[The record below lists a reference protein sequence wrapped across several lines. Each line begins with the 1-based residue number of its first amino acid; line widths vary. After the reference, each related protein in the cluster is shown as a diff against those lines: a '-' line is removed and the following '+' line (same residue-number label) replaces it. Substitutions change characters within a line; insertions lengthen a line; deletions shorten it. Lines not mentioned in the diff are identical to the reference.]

1 MIINRRNFIQQSG
14 LLVAGSWLAPQFL
27 QAHQY
32 QHSLTNPRKLV
43 VIQLSGGND
52 GLNTIV
58 PYRNDEYYRV
68 RPKIAIPKNRV
79 LKGDDTLGFHP
90 ALSGL
95 KELYDEGWLTVLN
108 GVGYPNPDRSHFRSM
123 DIWQSGSDSDQIW
136 STGWIGRYLDA
147 TCADSDQP
155 QLAVEVE
162 DSLSL
167 ALKGEHIKGLA
178 LKDPQKL
185 YNTLRSKQIPSDAEA
200 RQVGKENEN
209 LAYLYKTLVEARS
222 SAQYVAEKVK
232 TKKVSHEYPKGE
244 LSNSLKSIARMI
256 LAGVDTQVYYT
267 TLSGFDTHIRQ
278 NPQQE
283 KLLSQYADAV
293 HAFVNHLHTEGQL
306 DNVLVLTFS
315 EFGRRVAQNASQGTD
330 HGTANNLF
338 LIGSQLKK
346 PGFFNE
352 LPSLSDLQ
360 DGDLK
365 FSVDFRRVYA
375 TLLDQWLDIPHKQ
388 ILQQSYDG
396 LPLLA

>member
-1 MIINRRNFIQQSG
+1 MINRRNFIQQSG

-32 QHSLTNPRKLV
+32 QPSLASAKKLV

-52 GLNTIV
+52 GLNTVV
-58 PYRNDEYYRV
+58 PYRNDAYYRV
-68 RPKIAIPKNRV
+68 RSKIAIPKNKV
-79 LKGDDTLGFHP
+79 LSGTDELGFHP

-108 GVGYPNPDRSHFRSM
+108 GVGYPNPNRSHFRSM
-123 DIWQSGSDSDQIW
+123 DIWQSGSDADQIW

-147 TCADSDQP
+147 ACPEGDRP

-167 ALKGEHIKGLA
+167 ALKGKTMKGLA
-178 LKDPQKL
+178 LEDPQKL
-185 YNTLRSKQIPSDAEA
+185 YNTLRSKQIPSDQEVQ
-200 RQVGKENEN
+200 RVGKENEN

-232 TKKVSHEYPKGE
+232 TQRVTQEYPKGE
-244 LSNSLKSIARMI
+244 LSKSLKSIARMI
-256 LAGVDTQVYYT
+256 LSGVDTQVYYT
-267 TLSGFDTHIRQ
+267 SHAGFDTHIRQ

-283 KLLSQYADAV
+283 RLLSQYSDAV
-293 HAFVNHLHTEGQL
+293 HAFVNHLHSEGQL

-338 LIGSQLKK
+338 LIGNQLKN

-352 LPSLSDLQ
+352 LPSLTDLQ

-365 FSVDFRRVYA
+365 FTLDFRRVYA
-375 TLLDQWLDIPHKQ
+375 TLLDRWLGIPHQQ
-388 ILQQSYDG
+388 ILQQSYEG
-396 LPLLA
+396 LPLLG

>member
-1 MIINRRNFIQQSG
+1 MNRRDFIQQSG
-14 LLVAGSWLAPQFL
+14 LIVAGSWLAPQFL

-32 QHSLTNPRKLV
+32 QLQSDRPRKLV

-68 RPKIAIPKNRV
+68 RPKIAIPQNKV
-79 LKGDDTLGFHP
+79 LSGTDELGFHP
-90 ALSGL
+90 ALSGF

-108 GVGYPNPDRSHFRSM
+108 GVGYPNPNRSHFRSM
-123 DIWQSGSDSDQIW
+123 DIWQSGSGADQLW
-136 STGWIGRYLDA
+136 TTGWIGRYLDA
-147 TCADSDQP
+147 ACPSGDRP

-167 ALKGEHIKGLA
+167 ALKGEHMKGLA
-178 LKDPQKL
+178 LQDPQKL

-200 RQVGKENEN
+200 KQIDHDNEN
-209 LAYLYKTLVEARS
+209 LTYLYKTLVEARS

-232 TKKVSHEYPKGE
+232 TQRVTREYPKSE
-244 LSNSLKSIARMI
+244 LSKSLKSVARMI
-256 LAGVDTQVYYT
+256 LSGVDTQVYY
-267 TLSGFDTHIRQ
+267 LSHAGFDTHIRQ

-283 KLLSQYADAV
+283 RLLSQYSEAV
-293 HAFVNHLHTEGQL
+293 HAFVSHLHAEGQL
-306 DNVLVLTFS
+306 DNVLILTFS

-338 LIGSQLKK
+338 LIGSQLQK

-365 FSVDFRRVYA
+365 FNLDFRRVYA
-375 TLLDQWLDIPHKQ
+375 TLLDQWLDIPHQK
-388 ILQQSYDG
+388 ILQQSYEE

>member
-1 MIINRRNFIQQSG
+1 MNRRNFIQQSG

-32 QHSLTNPRKLV
+32 QQPRVNSRKLV

-58 PYRNDEYYRV
+58 PYRNDEYYRA
-68 RPKIAIPKNRV
+68 RPKIAIPTHRV
-79 LKGDDTLGFHP
+79 LKGTDDLGFHP
-90 ALSGL
+90 SLSGL

-108 GVGYPNPDRSHFRSM
+108 GVGYPNPNRSHFRSM
-123 DIWQSGSDSDQIW
+123 DIWQSGSDANQIW

-147 TCADSDQP
+147 TCANGDQP

-162 DSLSL
+162 ESLSL
-167 ALKGEHIKGLA
+167 ALKGKNIKGLA

-185 YNTLRSKQIPSDAEA
+185 YNTLRSKQIPSDREA
-200 RQVGKENEN
+200 QQVGKENEN

-222 SAQYVAEKVK
+222 SAQYIAEKVK
-232 TKKVSHEYPKGE
+232 TKRVSREYPKGE
-244 LSNSLKSIARMI
+244 LSKSLKAIARMI
-256 LAGVDTQVYYT
+256 ITGVDTQVYYT
-267 TLSGFDTHIRQ
+267 SLSGFDTHIRQ

-283 KLLSQYADAV
+283 RLLGQYAEAV
-293 HAFVNHLHTEGQL
+293 HAFVNHLHSEGQL

-338 LIGSQLKK
+338 LIGNQLQK

-352 LPSLSDLQ
+352 LPSLSNLQ
-360 DGDLK
+360 DGDLQ
-365 FSVDFRRVYA
+365 FSLDFRRVYA
-375 TLLDQWLDIPHKQ
+375 TLLDQWLDIPHQQ
-388 ILQQSYDG
+388 ILQQSYKV
-396 LPLLA
+396 LPLLG

>member
-1 MIINRRNFIQQSG
+1 MNRRNFIQQSG

-32 QHSLTNPRKLV
+32 QQSRVNSRKLV

-58 PYRNDEYYRV
+58 PYRNDEYYRA
-68 RPKIAIPKNRV
+68 RPKIAIPTHRV
-79 LKGDDTLGFHP
+79 LKGTDDLGFHP
-90 ALSGL
+90 SLSGL

-108 GVGYPNPDRSHFRSM
+108 GVGYPNPNRSHFRSM
-123 DIWQSGSDSDQIW
+123 DIWQSGSDANQIW

-147 TCADSDQP
+147 TCANGDQP

-162 DSLSL
+162 ESLSL
-167 ALKGEHIKGLA
+167 ALKGKNIKGLA

-185 YNTLRSKQIPSDAEA
+185 YNTLRSKQIPSDREA
-200 RQVGKENEN
+200 QQVGKENEN

-222 SAQYVAEKVK
+222 SAQYIAEKVK
-232 TKKVSHEYPKGE
+232 TKRVSREYPKGE
-244 LSNSLKSIARMI
+244 LSKSLKAIARMI
-256 LAGVDTQVYYT
+256 ITGVDTQVYYT
-267 TLSGFDTHIRQ
+267 SLSGFDTHIRQ

-283 KLLSQYADAV
+283 RLLGQYAEAV
-293 HAFVNHLHTEGQL
+293 HAFVNHLHSEGQL

-338 LIGSQLKK
+338 LIGNQLQK

-352 LPSLSDLQ
+352 LPSLSNLQ
-360 DGDLK
+360 DGDLQ
-365 FSVDFRRVYA
+365 FSLDFRRVYA
-375 TLLDQWLDIPHKQ
+375 TLLDQWLDIPHQQ
-388 ILQQSYDG
+388 ILQQSYKV
-396 LPLLA
+396 LPLLG

>member
-1 MIINRRNFIQQSG
+1 MNRRHFIEQSG

-32 QHSLTNPRKLV
+32 QKAPANARKLV

-52 GLNTIV
+52 GLNTII
-58 PYRNDEYYRV
+58 PYRNDAYYRV
-68 RPKIAIPKNRV
+68 RPKIAIPKAKA
-79 LKGDDTLGFHP
+79 LTGSDELGFNP

-123 DIWQSGSDSDQIW
+123 DIWQSGSSADQVW

-147 TCADSDQP
+147 TCADGDRP

-167 ALKGEHIKGLA
+167 ALKGEHMKGLA

-185 YNTLRSKQIPSDAEA
+185 YNTLRSQQIPSDAEA
-200 RQVGKENEN
+200 RQIDAGNEN

-222 SAQYVAEKVK
+222 SAQYVAEKAK
-232 TKKVSHEYPKGE
+232 TQRITRDYPKSA
-244 LSNSLKSIARMI
+244 LSRNLKSIAQMI
-256 LAGVDTQVYYT
+256 LAGLDTQVYYT
-267 TLSGFDTHIRQ
+267 TLSGFDTHISQ
-278 NPQQE
+278 NPKQE
-283 KLLSQYADAV
+283 RLLSQYSSAV
-293 HAFVNHLHTEGQL
+293 HAFVNHLHAEGQL

-315 EFGRRVAQNASQGTD
+315 EFGRRVEQNASQGTD

-338 LIGSQLKK
+338 LMGNQLRK
-346 PGFFNE
+346 PGFFND
-352 LPSLSDLQ
+352 LPSLTDLQ

-365 FSVDFRRVYA
+365 FSLDFRRVYA
-375 TLLDQWLDIPHKQ
+375 TLLDQWLGVPHNA
-388 ILQQSYDG
+388 ILQQSYDL
-396 LPLLA
+396 LPILG

>member
-1 MIINRRNFIQQSG
+1 MQQSG

-32 QHSLTNPRKLV
+32 QPQSATPRKLV

-52 GLNTIV
+52 GLNTII

-68 RPKIAIPKNRV
+68 RPKIAIAKNKV
-79 LKGDDTLGFHP
+79 LEGTDELGFHP
-90 ALSGL
+90 SLSGL
-95 KELYDEGWLTVLN
+95 KELYDEGWLTILN

-123 DIWQSGSDSDQIW
+123 DIWQSGSGSDQLW

-147 TCADSDQP
+147 TCADGDQP

-167 ALKGEHIKGLA
+167 ALKGKNIKGLA

-200 RQVGKENEN
+200 KQVGKENEN

-232 TKKVSHEYPKGE
+232 AKKVSQEYPKGE

-256 LAGVDTQVYYT
+256 VAGVDTQVYYT
-267 TLSGFDTHIRQ
+267 SLSGFDTHIRQ

-283 KLLSQYADAV
+283 RLLSQYAEAV
-293 HAFVNHLHTEGQL
+293 HAFVNHLHSEGQL

-338 LIGSQLKK
+338 LIGNQLQK

-365 FSVDFRRVYA
+365 FSLDFRQVYA
-375 TLLDQWLDIPHKQ
+375 TLLDRWLGISHQQ
-388 ILQQSYDG
+388 ILQQSFEV
-396 LPLLA
+396 LPLLG

>member
-1 MIINRRNFIQQSG
+1 MNRRHFIEKSG

-32 QHSLTNPRKLV
+32 QKASANSRKLV

-52 GLNTIV
+52 GLNTII
-58 PYRNDEYYRV
+58 PYRNDAYYRV
-68 RPKIAIPKNRV
+68 RPKIAIPRNRV
-79 LKGDDTLGFHP
+79 LTGTDELGFNP

-95 KELYDEGWLTVLN
+95 KELYDEGWLTILN
-108 GVGYPNPDRSHFRSM
+108 GVGYPNPNRSHFRSM
-123 DIWQSGSDSDQIW
+123 DIWQSGSDANEVW

-147 TCADSDQP
+147 ACPQGDQP
-155 QLAVEVE
+155 YLAVEIE

-167 ALKGEHIKGLA
+167 ALKGEKIKGLA
-178 LKDPQKL
+178 LEDPQKL
-185 YNTLRSKQIPSDAEA
+185 YNTLRSRQIPSDAEA
-200 RQVGKENEN
+200 RLVDSHNEN

-232 TKKVSHEYPKGE
+232 SQRVTQDYPKNQ
-244 LSNSLKSIARMI
+244 LSKSLQSIARMI
-256 LAGVDTQVYYT
+256 LSGVDTQVYYT

-278 NPQQE
+278 NDKQE
-283 KLLSQYADAV
+283 RLLGQYAAAV
-293 HAFVNHLHTEGQL
+293 NAFVNHLHAEGQL

-315 EFGRRVAQNASQGTD
+315 EFGRRVEQNASQGTD

-338 LIGSQLKK
+338 LIGNQLQK

-352 LPSLSDLQ
+352 LPSLTDLV

-365 FSVDFRRVYA
+365 FSLDFRRVYA
-375 TLLDQWLDIPHKQ
+375 TLLDQWLGVPHQ
-388 ILQQSYDG
+388 TILQQSYEG
-396 LPLLA
+396 LPLLV